1 MQWSLTLALF
11 TLISFLTLH
20 WYNRTHQDAK
30 FTAFAEEFFLDE
42 VQANPI
48 HFHYTIDNPSSYGI
62 DERSLTLPVY
72 QAGSARSEER
82 RVGKEC
88 T

>member
-1 MQWSLTLALF
+1 MKRSLSLLQWSLTLALF

-62 DERSLTLPVY
+62 DERSLTLL
-72 QAGSARSEER
+72 EEWLNSD
-82 RVGKEC
+82 
-88 T
+88 